1 MNCKKV
7 AVFISGQGTNLQA
20 IIDASRRKFIPIE
33 IVLVV
38 TNKKDAGGVKIAQSA
53 NLPIFYLDEENKT
66 REEYDEYL
74 VRNCSDYH
82 VDLII
87 LAGWM
92 RILSKVL
99 INSYINKIINI
110 HPALPGQYP
119 GTNAIKRAYIDA
131 QEGKIKAT
139 GIMVH
144 VVVEEV
150 DAGEV
155 IDFVQVPIHP
165 GDRFDMLEERMK
177 GAEKPLLINALNK
190 YINTIE
196 IQNTGV
202 EDIIQHYRGKVRDR
216 FEIGYNLICFH
227 LSDRISSF
235 DRHICD
241 IRGKGHILNL
251 MNQWWME
258 RTRHIIPNHVVHF
271 DGNYLIAKKC
281 RLIPL
286 EIIVSSYMTGSTS
299 TSLWTHYKQGTRNY
313 CGIDFPDGLEKN
325 RQLPNMVI
333 TPTTKGEVDELISKD
348 EILER
353 GIVNEKELYYI
364 YKKAFE
370 LFKYG
375 QMVADER
382 DLILVDTKY
391 EFGYDMDGN
400 IILIDEIHTCDS
412 SRYWKKETYLER
424 VNAGQEPHKL
434 DKDACRDYVKSKCD
448 PYKEPIPEIPDVE
461 KDKVYDCYLSL
472 YERLIGENS
481 SVPRIDSG
489 TYTLDANELHNYFK
503 NVHQNLVVIFSG
515 SPSDEDHI
523 AKLRKHL
530 DTQKIYYK
538 EHVCSAHKKT
548 RMLLEIMEG
557 YEKSGRRIVYIT
569 VAGRSNA
576 LSGVVACN
584 TKYPVIA
591 CPPFKDKDDMMVN
604 INSTLQM
611 PSKVPVMTIL
621 EPENVAMSIVRLYGL

>member
-1 MNCKKV
+1 MSCKRV
-7 AVFISGQGTNLQA
+7 AVFVSGEGTNLQA
-20 IIDASRRKFIPIE
+20 IIDASCHNLVPID
-33 IVLVV
+33 ISLVV
-38 TNKKDAGGVKIAQSA
+38 CNNPNANAINRATNKNIPVFI
-53 NLPIFYLDEENKT
+53 LENGDLS
-66 REEYDEYL
+66 REEYDRKVLLELQKNNIDL
-74 VRNCSDYH
+74 V
-82 VDLII
+82 V

-92 RILSKVL
+92 RVLSNVL

-131 QEGKIKAT
+131 QEGKIKVT
-139 GIMVH
+139 GVMVH

-155 IDFVQVPIHP
+155 IDFVQVPINP
-165 GDRFDMLEERMK
+165 GDRYDMLEERVR
-177 GAEKPLLINALNK
+177 GVEKPLLVSALNK

-202 EDIIQHYRGKVRDR
+202 EDMIQHYRGKVRDR
-216 FEIGYNLICFH
+216 FEMGYNLICFH

-271 DGNYLIAKKC
+271 DGNYLIGKKC

-286 EIIVSSYMTGSTS
+286 EIIVRSYMTGSTS

-325 RQLPNMVI
+325 RPLPELVI
-333 TPTTKGEVDELISKD
+333 TPTTKGEVDELISRD
-348 EILER
+348 QILER
-353 GIVNEKELYYI
+353 QVVTEQELDFI
-364 YKKAFE
+364 YQKAME
-370 LFKYG
+370 LFRYG
-375 QMVADER
+375 QSVADAR
-382 DLILVDTKY
+382 GLILVDTKY
-391 EFGYDMDGN
+391 EFGYDVEGN

-412 SRYWKKETYLER
+412 SRYWRKDTYQER
-424 VNAGQEPHKL
+424 VDNGQEPQKL

-448 PYKEPIPEIPDVE
+448 PYNDPIPEIPDVE
-461 KDKVYDCYLSL
+461 KDKVYACYLEL
-472 YERLIGENS
+472 YEKLTREPFLHG
-481 SVPRIDSG
+481 RIDSG

-503 NVHQNLVVIFSG
+503 NHHQEMVVIFSG

-548 RMLLEIMEG
+548 RQLLEIMEG
-557 YEKSGRRIVYIT
+557 YEKSGRRIIYIT

-591 CPPFKDKDDMMVN
+591 CPPFKDKADMTVN

-621 EPENVAMSIVRLYGL
+621 EPENVAISIARLYRL